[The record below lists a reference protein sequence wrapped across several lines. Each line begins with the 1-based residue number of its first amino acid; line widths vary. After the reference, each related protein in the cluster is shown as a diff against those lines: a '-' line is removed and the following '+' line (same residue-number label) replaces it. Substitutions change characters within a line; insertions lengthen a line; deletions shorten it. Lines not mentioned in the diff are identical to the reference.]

1 MDGQKFDALAKRSTR
16 LTRRSV
22 VRRSVVPL
30 VALVALHAQ
39 SASASV
45 RWCRSDPVVTI
56 DGRIADIFV
65 SAPLSAPLKVNG
77 ATEIVVTVPV
87 GVDAKLVL
95 AGPGFGRGEDVR
107 FAESRVLR
115 NGPGGIEVDIAVYVP
130 ARDDAMP
137 VRVEFAGRLAE
148 FLTPAR
154 AEGTANAWVTLR
166 VML

>member
-1 MDGQKFDALAKRSTR
+1 MSTR

-22 VRRSVVPL
+22 VLL
-30 VALVALHAQ
+30 VALVALQVQ

-45 RWCRSDPVVTI
+45 RWCRTDPVVTI
-56 DGRIADIFV
+56 DGRVADIFV

-87 GVDAKLVL
+87 GVSAELVL
-95 AGPGFGRGEDVR
+95 AGPGFGRGEEVR
-107 FAESRVLR
+107 FAESGALR
-115 NGPGGIEVDIAVYVP
+115 NGPGGIEVDITVYVP

-137 VRVEFAGRLAE
+137 VRVEFADRLVE